1 MLFIHDTPS
10 HPEFFIDCFSNI
22 KVGFLPKNRTFTLEP
37 INARIIKVFEVFYR
51 KQLLKHLLPRI
62 KLGSKTHHLISNV
75 YLFVFLGMI
84 SMKLTLSYSQM
95 MTLMLNSRIT
105 KAYLG
110 DIYGRLLFKPRRI
123 YSNISK
129 YGCMSSLNDC
139 KQAET
144 ELKKK
149 EKQ

>member
-1 MLFIHDTPS
+1 
-10 HPEFFIDCFSNI
+10 
-22 KVGFLPKNRTFTLEP
+22 
-37 INARIIKVFEVFYR
+37 
-51 KQLLKHLLPRI
+51 
-62 KLGSKTHHLISNV
+62 
-75 YLFVFLGMI
+75 MI

-110 DIYGRLLFKPRRI
+110 DIYGRLLFKPRRR

-129 YGCMSSLNDC
+129 YSRYTFYKLEGGNEKKRSSLHDC

>member
-1 MLFIHDTPS
+1 
-10 HPEFFIDCFSNI
+10 
-22 KVGFLPKNRTFTLEP
+22 
-37 INARIIKVFEVFYR
+37 
-51 KQLLKHLLPRI
+51 
-62 KLGSKTHHLISNV
+62 
-75 YLFVFLGMI
+75 MI

-129 YGCMSSLNDC
+129 YGCMSSMNDC